1 MSETKIKYFHVNWQN
16 GMNISKEHF
25 IQMENAFTAE
35 IADARGVLLNNINYG
50 LFPVGIGSQGSVK
63 TVIKID
69 NQKFLRVRIFS
80 CQAVTRSGA
89 RIDILEEHQLPELE
103 SDISMLLDQ
112 AGSEGEYFYILFSV
126 NAFNRQPFGELNT
139 FEEPPRHP
147 YTIPGYGIS
156 LVSEKDLLAQSVQP
170 DSLIIGKLKI
180 EQGVPEIAGNY
191 LPSCMTVKSHMQLME
206 FCELTEKIF
215 SQLELN
221 LLSIIRKI
229 NEKNQDTSLAKSVGT
244 LSENLLNYI
253 SENHLRLR
261 FEIPNQP
268 PVFLF
273 MYIANAA
280 RVIRNTIDSDASA
293 NKEELLNY
301 FTNWSELK
309 QGDFEK
315 LLVYCINFEYR
326 HFDTLLSVEQFGEF
340 LQIIARLFE
349 KLEALTY
356 IGKKKETSIFVKE
369 QKTGRSF
376 LAD

>member
-112 AGSEGEYFYILFSV
+112 AGSEGEYFYILLSV

>member
-1 MSETKIKYFHVNWQN
+1 MSDSRTKYLHVNWQN
-16 GMNISKEHF
+16 GMNISKDHF
-25 IQMENAFTAE
+25 VQMENAFTDE
-35 IADARGVLLNNINYG
+35 LTDARSVFLNKISYG
-50 LFPVGIGSQGSVK
+50 LLPISPGEESSVK

-69 NQKFLRVRIFS
+69 NQRFLKARIFS
-80 CQAVTRSGA
+80 CQAVTFGGA
-89 RIDILEEHQLPELE
+89 RIDIDEKRQLPEME
-103 SDISMLLDQ
+103 VDISLELEQ
-112 AGSEGEYFYILFSV
+112 STGSEVYYILLHV
-126 NAFNRQPFGELNT
+126 NVYSRQPFGELNIA
-139 FEEPPRHP
+139 EDPPRYP
-147 YTIPGYGIS
+147 YAVPGHEIS
-156 LVSEKDLLAQSVQP
+156 LVAEKDLLAKNVQP
-170 DSLIIGKLKI
+170 DSLVIGKLKI
-180 EQGVPEIAGNY
+180 EQGIPEVIDDFI
-191 LPSCMTVKSHMQLME
+191 PSCMTVESHMQLIQ
-206 FCELTEKIF
+206 FCELTEKFF

-229 NEKNQDTSLAKSVGT
+229 NEKNQDTTLAKSVGA
-244 LSENLLNYI
+244 LSGNLLNYI

-261 FEIPNQP
+261 FEIPGLP

-326 HFDTLLSVEQFGEF
+326 HFDILYSVEQFGEF
-340 LQIIARLFE
+340 VQIIARLFE
-349 KLEALTY
+349 KLESLAF

-369 QKTGRSF
+369 QKSGRSF

>member
-229 NEKNQDTSLAKSVGT
+229 NEKNQDTSLAKSVET

>member
-180 EQGVPEIAGNY
+180 EQGVPEIADDY
-191 LPSCMTVKSHMQLME
+191 LPSCMTVKSHMRLME
-206 FCELTEKIF
+206 FCEMTEKIF

-273 MYIANAA
+273 MYIANTA

>member
-25 IQMENAFTAE
+25 IQMENAFTDE

-112 AGSEGEYFYILFSV
+112 AGSEGEYFYILLSV

-191 LPSCMTVKSHMQLME
+191 LPSCMTVKSHMRLME
-206 FCELTEKIF
+206 FCEMTEKIF

>member
-25 IQMENAFTAE
+25 IQMENAFTDE

-112 AGSEGEYFYILFSV
+112 AGSEGEYFYILLSV

-180 EQGVPEIAGNY
+180 EQGVPEIADDY

>member
-112 AGSEGEYFYILFSV
+112 AGSEGEYFYILLSV

-180 EQGVPEIAGNY
+180 EQGVPEIADEY
-191 LPSCMTVKSHMQLME
+191 LPSCMTVKSHMRLME
-206 FCELTEKIF
+206 FCEMTEKIF

>member
-315 LLVYCINFEYR
+315 LLVFCINFEYR

>member
-112 AGSEGEYFYILFSV
+112 AGSEGEYFYILLSV

-180 EQGVPEIAGNY
+180 EQGVPEIADDY
-191 LPSCMTVKSHMQLME
+191 LPSCMTVKSHMRLME
-206 FCELTEKIF
+206 FCEMTEKIF

>member
-1 MSETKIKYFHVNWQN
+1 
-16 GMNISKEHF
+16 MNISKEHF

-180 EQGVPEIAGNY
+180 EQGVPEIADEY
-191 LPSCMTVKSHMQLME
+191 LPSCMTVKSHMRLME
-206 FCELTEKIF
+206 FCEMTEKIF

>member
-25 IQMENAFTAE
+25 IQMENAFTDE

-180 EQGVPEIAGNY
+180 EQGVPEIADEY
-191 LPSCMTVKSHMQLME
+191 LPSCMTVKSHMRLME
-206 FCELTEKIF
+206 FCEMTEKIF

>member
-25 IQMENAFTAE
+25 IQMENAFTDE

-191 LPSCMTVKSHMQLME
+191 LPSCMTVKSHMRLME
-206 FCELTEKIF
+206 FCEMTEKIF

>member
-1 MSETKIKYFHVNWQN
+1 
-16 GMNISKEHF
+16 
-25 IQMENAFTAE
+25 
-35 IADARGVLLNNINYG
+35 
-50 LFPVGIGSQGSVK
+50 
-63 TVIKID
+63 
-69 NQKFLRVRIFS
+69 
-80 CQAVTRSGA
+80 
-89 RIDILEEHQLPELE
+89 
-103 SDISMLLDQ
+103 
-112 AGSEGEYFYILFSV
+112 
-126 NAFNRQPFGELNT
+126 
-139 FEEPPRHP
+139 
-147 YTIPGYGIS
+147 
-156 LVSEKDLLAQSVQP
+156 
-170 DSLIIGKLKI
+170 
-180 EQGVPEIAGNY
+180 
-191 LPSCMTVKSHMQLME
+191 
-206 FCELTEKIF
+206 
-215 SQLELN
+215 
-221 LLSIIRKI
+221 
-229 NEKNQDTSLAKSVGT
+229 QDTSLAKSVGT

>member
-103 SDISMLLDQ
+103 SDISMLLNQ

>member
-25 IQMENAFTAE
+25 IQMENAFTDE

-112 AGSEGEYFYILFSV
+112 AGSEGEYFYILLSV

-180 EQGVPEIAGNY
+180 EQGVPEIADDY
-191 LPSCMTVKSHMQLME
+191 LPSCMTVKSHMRLME
-206 FCELTEKIF
+206 FCEMTEKIF

>member
-1 MSETKIKYFHVNWQN
+1 
-16 GMNISKEHF
+16 
-25 IQMENAFTAE
+25 
-35 IADARGVLLNNINYG
+35 
-50 LFPVGIGSQGSVK
+50 
-63 TVIKID
+63 
-69 NQKFLRVRIFS
+69 
-80 CQAVTRSGA
+80 
-89 RIDILEEHQLPELE
+89 
-103 SDISMLLDQ
+103 
-112 AGSEGEYFYILFSV
+112 
-126 NAFNRQPFGELNT
+126 
-139 FEEPPRHP
+139 
-147 YTIPGYGIS
+147 
-156 LVSEKDLLAQSVQP
+156 
-170 DSLIIGKLKI
+170 
-180 EQGVPEIAGNY
+180 
-191 LPSCMTVKSHMQLME
+191 MQLME

-309 QGDFEK
+309 QEILKSSWSIVSILD
-315 LLVYCINFEYR
+315 IA
-326 HFDTLLSVEQFGEF
+326 TL
-340 LQIIARLFE
+340 ILF
-349 KLEALTY
+349 
-356 IGKKKETSIFVKE
+356 
-369 QKTGRSF
+369 
-376 LAD
+376 

>member
-191 LPSCMTVKSHMQLME
+191 LPSCMTVKSHMRLME
-206 FCELTEKIF
+206 FCEMTEKIF

>member
-103 SDISMLLDQ
+103 SDISMLLNQ
-112 AGSEGEYFYILFSV
+112 AGSEGEYFYILLSV

>member
-112 AGSEGEYFYILFSV
+112 AGSEGEYFYILLSV

-191 LPSCMTVKSHMQLME
+191 LPSCMTVKSHMRLME
-206 FCELTEKIF
+206 FCEMTEKIF

>member
-25 IQMENAFTAE
+25 IQMENAFTDE

-112 AGSEGEYFYILFSV
+112 GGSEGEYFYILLSV

-180 EQGVPEIAGNY
+180 EQGVPEIADDY
-191 LPSCMTVKSHMQLME
+191 LPSCMTVKSHMRLME
-206 FCELTEKIF
+206 FCEMTEKIF

>member
-25 IQMENAFTAE
+25 IQMENAFTDE

-112 AGSEGEYFYILFSV
+112 AGSEGEYFYILLSV

-180 EQGVPEIAGNY
+180 EQGVPEIADEY
-191 LPSCMTVKSHMQLME
+191 LPSCMTVKSHMRLME
-206 FCELTEKIF
+206 FCEMTEKIF

>member
-191 LPSCMTVKSHMQLME
+191 LPSCMTVKSHMRLME
-206 FCELTEKIF
+206 FCEMTEKIF

-253 SENHLRLR
+253 SDNHLRLL

>member
-25 IQMENAFTAE
+25 IQMENAFTDE

-112 AGSEGEYFYILFSV
+112 AGSEGEYFYILLSV